1 MTKGCIS
8 YIFCFLN
15 VNYHRFPEDTNSINR
30 IVALEAAVKVF
41 ENDLSCLKSAK
52 GNIRLKTME
61 DLKRRS
67 SDLSCVFFT
76 GFR

>member
-1 MTKGCIS
+1 MN
-8 YIFCFLN
+8 YY
-15 VNYHRFPEDTNSINR
+15 YHRFPEDSNCNDR
-30 IVALEAAVKVF
+30 IVALEAAVKVI
-41 ENDLSCLKSAK
+41 ENDVSLLKSAK
-52 GNIRLKTME
+52 GNIRLKTLD